1 MTDVGSLSEEIHL
14 QLTHVNGL
22 VDTIAL
28 QLGNQ
33 TIEYPIGDYLA
44 FVFADGKLPQLFE
57 LEHGLTGSPLDI
69 NLKYENSIYNQ
80 ALDNI
85 VDWNINNGD
94 WVNED
99 WKIKSQTDLKYSS
112 NLDQM
117 ISVSPNLSFEVGEQY
132 ALKLEIQYELEWE
145 QDSLIIELMNGD
157 GIFSTTEISD
167 QNWENHLLYIPI
179 PSQINSLTQI
189 SFRII
194 SDESVNYRGFLL
206 NDLSIMKSSDS
217 VDLSNDISK
226 PHSFKLDDNFPNP
239 FNPSTMINFQLGQL
253 SSVSLKVYDLR
264 GHLIETI
271 LNDEIRSA
279 GLYEYTFNGS
289 KLASGIYFYELR
301 VDESRV
307 NKKMLLIK

>member
-1 MTDVGSLSEEIHL
+1 
-14 QLTHVNGL
+14 
-22 VDTIAL
+22 
-28 QLGNQ
+28 
-33 TIEYPIGDYLA
+33 
-44 FVFADGKLPQLFE
+44 
-57 LEHGLTGSPLDI
+57 
-69 NLKYENSIYNQ
+69 
-80 ALDNI
+80 
-85 VDWNINNGD
+85 
-94 WVNED
+94 
-99 WKIKSQTDLKYSS
+99 
-112 NLDQM
+112 
-117 ISVSPNLSFEVGEQY
+117 
-132 ALKLEIQYELEWE
+132 
-145 QDSLIIELMNGD
+145 MNGD
-157 GIFSTTEISD
+157 GVFSTTEISD

-206 NDLSIMKSSDS
+206 NNLSIMKSSDS
-217 VDLSNDISK
+217 VDLSNDINK

-301 VDESRV
+301 VDESRL
-307 NKKMLLIK
+307 NKKMLLIR